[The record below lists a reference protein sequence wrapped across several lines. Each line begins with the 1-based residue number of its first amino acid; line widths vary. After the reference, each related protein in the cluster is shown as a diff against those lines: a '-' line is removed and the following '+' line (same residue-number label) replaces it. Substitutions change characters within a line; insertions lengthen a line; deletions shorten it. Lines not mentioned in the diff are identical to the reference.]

1 MAPAWPWQKRPELT
15 DGGSGRTLQTLGHGL
30 DRADGGAV
38 PLTIRRNKRAKRLI
52 LRADPATGT
61 AVVTCPPW
69 VSDAEAH
76 AFAEKQAG
84 WVHARLASA
93 PKPLPFADGQVI
105 PYLGRPH
112 VIRHRPDAR
121 GGVWVEDNGN
131 QGEIHVTGQ
140 AEHLPRRL
148 ADWLKRDA
156 RRRILPCVEDAT
168 TALGVTAGR
177 ITLRDTKSR
186 WGSCAANGNL
196 SFSWRLVLAPDR
208 VLHYVVA
215 HEVAHI
221 REHNHGPRFWALVR
235 DLADD
240 MDACR
245 KWLRDEG
252 SALFLVGPVAD

>member
-1 MAPAWPWQKRPELT
+1 M
-15 DGGSGRTLQTLGHGL
+15 
-30 DRADGGAV
+30 
-38 PLTIRRNKRAKRLI
+38 PLTIRRDKRAKRLI
-52 LRADPATGT
+52 LRADPVTGA

-69 VSDAEAH
+69 VSDAEARS
-76 AFAEKQAG
+76 FAEKQAG
-84 WVHARLASA
+84 WIHAHLASA
-93 PKPLPFADGQVI
+93 PKPLPFVDGQVI

-121 GGVWVEDNGN
+121 GGVWVEDGGD

-156 RRRILPCVEDAT
+156 RRRIHACVDA
-168 TALGVTAGR
+168 AAPVLGVKAGR
-177 ITLRDTKSR
+177 VTVRDTKSR
-186 WGSCAANGNL
+186 WGSCAINGNL
-196 SFSWRLVLAPDR
+196 SFSWRLVLAPER

-221 REHNHGPRFWALVR
+221 REHNHSPRFWALVR
-235 DLADD
+235 ELAED
-240 MDACR
+240 MDVCR

-252 SALFLVGPVAD
+252 TALHLIGPGSN

>member
-1 MAPAWPWQKRPELT
+1 MSEGGGGLT
-15 DGGSGRTLQTLGHGL
+15 LPTLGHDR
-30 DRADGGAV
+30 DRAGNGAV

-61 AVVTCPPW
+61 AVVTCPTW

-84 WVHARLASA
+84 WVRDRLAAA
-93 PKPLPFADGQVI
+93 PKPLPFADGQTI

-112 VIRHRPDAR
+112 IIRHRPDTR
-121 GGVWVEDNGN
+121 GGVWVEETEEG
-131 QGEIHVTGQ
+131 GEIHVTGQ

-148 ADWLKRDA
+148 SDWLKRDA
-156 RRRILPCVEDAT
+156 RRRIQPCVEADAA
-168 TALGVTAGR
+168 ALGVTPGR

-196 SFSWRLVLAPDR
+196 NFSWRLVLAPER
-208 VLHYVVA
+208 VLRYVVA

-235 DLADD
+235 DLAED

-252 SALFLVGPVAD
+252 SALFLVGPISD